1 MGDTCIL
8 RTKILKGFGLW
19 NGPKI
24 FVGLCVIESHLHDP
38 PLPLRGWWT
47 VLGFEWIQFAN
58 GAKGEIFMNT
68 IQDSDREREKERLKG
83 NIHEGR
89 L

>member
-1 MGDTCIL
+1 MV
-8 RTKILKGFGLW
+8 
-19 NGPKI
+19 PKYSLVCASLNRI
-24 FVGLCVIESHLHDP
+24 YSVHDP

-89 L
+89 P